1 MGMRSGALEG
11 KVAYAPVPTSQRP
24 TSLRFGSWFQQR
36 PRAVQIVAT
45 TAVLVGIAYLSW
57 RLIYTSH
64 GVNPFLFALLFIAEL
79 FGFVTLLFL
88 VVDAWR
94 IESTPRHSPLDLPT
108 DIVIPTYDEDRSI
121 VEPTIVGALLV
132 KGNTTIYLADD
143 GRRPEMRELAAEYG
157 IHYVTRPDNTHAK
170 AGNLNAI
177 LPRLTGELLL
187 ILDADH
193 VPSPD
198 FLQATSGYF
207 DDPRIAL
214 VQTAH
219 SFRNHNSVM
228 HSEEG
233 RHEQSL
239 FFDVLL
245 PGRNR
250 IGTAFWC
257 GSAALLRTSALRAIG
272 GMATRTSTE
281 DFETSLTLQNL
292 GFELRYHNEHLIQGL
307 APDNLAAYLI
317 QRGRWASGTFA
328 SFKRGYRLPWSR
340 NLTFR
345 QRFSYTGS
353 LFYYLSPLQRLAY
366 TLNLVLVG
374 VFGIIPVGYTGGWYL
389 VFWGSWAVVSLTAVA
404 ALERGAAQPFEGA
417 RNVLIGMGA
426 FLRAIPSLWSSKP
439 AVFNVTPKNQVDLGG
454 WDSVRYLKVAIAMGL
469 ITAVALLARW
479 IDILVSENFGVQLL
493 PPVTSTAVI
502 IISAFGLFEIAIITV
517 MVVRIWRRRQYRKM
531 WRFPVQLRARLKGFS
546 GQCLDLHQEGG
557 AFLVPADS
565 FVPNELVDVSIDC
578 RLFDGEYTR
587 AYGQLEV
594 LSVLPVSASKS
605 SARVSGVLRWN
616 DAESQRA
623 VIQTCYVTEPY
634 AARQQYWIRR
644 APRLPIDVPGT
655 LGDQGAQFIDISE
668 HGIGCVVARDG
679 FVTGEVLPI
688 SMTLP
693 SGDCV
698 EGLVEVR
705 SVTSANGQGWRVGGL
720 TTWTDTEWLTDFT
733 PLHSWKALKP

>member
-1 MGMRSGALEG
+1 MRSGALEG
-11 KVAYAPVPTSQRP
+11 TIPYAPVPTSQRP
-24 TSLRFGSWFQQR
+24 TSLRFGSWFQHR
-36 PRAVQIVAT
+36 PRAVQLMATSAIV
-45 TAVLVGIAYLSW
+45 VGLAYLSW
-57 RLIYTSH
+57 RLIFTSH
-64 GVNPFLFALLFIAEL
+64 GVNPLLFGLLFAAEL

-88 VVDAWR
+88 VVDGWR
-94 IESTPRHSPLDLPT
+94 IESTPRRSPLDLPT
-108 DIVIPTYDEDRSI
+108 DIVIPTYDEERAI

-132 KGNTTIYLADD
+132 EGNTTIYLADD
-143 GRRPEMRELAAEYG
+143 GRREEMRELAAEYG

-207 DDPRIAL
+207 ADPNIAL

-228 HSEEG
+228 HDEEG

-292 GFELRYHNEHLIQGL
+292 GYELRYHNEHLIQGL

-340 NLTFR
+340 NLTFV

-353 LFYYLSPLQRLAY
+353 LLYYLSPLQRLAY

-374 VFGIIPVGYTGGWYL
+374 VFGIIPVGYTGGWYV
-389 VFWGSWAVVSLTAVA
+389 VFWGSWAVASLTAVA
-404 ALERGAAQPFEGA
+404 ALERGTSQPFEGA
-417 RNVLIGMGA
+417 RNLFIGMGS

-454 WDSVRYLKVAIAMGL
+454 WDSVRYLKVAIGL
-469 ITAVALLARW
+469 GVITGAVLLARW
-479 IDILVSENFGVQLL
+479 IDVILSSNFGIQLL
-493 PPVTSTAVI
+493 PPVTPAGIFIV
-502 IISAFGLFEIAIITV
+502 SAFGLFEVAIITV
-517 MVVRIWRRRQYRKM
+517 MVVRIWRRRQYRRM
-531 WRFPVQLRARLKGFS
+531 WRFPVQLRAKLKGFA
-546 GQCLDLHQEGG
+546 GQCIDLHQEGG
-557 AFLVPADS
+557 AFLLPADS
-565 FVPNELVDVSIDC
+565 FVSKEVVDVTLDC
-578 RLFDGEYTR
+578 RRFDGTHTL
-587 AYGQLEV
+587 AYGQLDV
-594 LSVLPVSASKS
+594 RSVLPVSNSKTS
-605 SARVSGVLRWN
+605 SRVSGVLQWN
-616 DAESQRA
+616 DAASQRA
-623 VIQTCYVTEPY
+623 VIETCYVAEPY
-634 AARQQYWIRR
+634 AARQQFWVRR
-644 APRLPIDVPGT
+644 APRLPIDLPGS
-655 LGDQGAQFIDISE
+655 LGDQDARFIDISE
-668 HGIGCVVARDG
+668 HGIGCVVSRNHLG
-679 FVTGEVLPI
+679 IGESLPVSI
-688 SMTLP
+688 TLP
-693 SGDCV
+693 SGMSVNGSLD
-698 EGLVEVR
+698 VR

-720 TTWTDTEWLTDFT
+720 TTWSQTEWLSDFT
-733 PLHSWKALKP
+733 PMHSWKALKP